1 MFNQIFQTLKESL
14 DRTRTKNFVELPS
27 RIKTDLAKYLKP
39 GEEILLTLLNF
50 RAIYKA
56 PTLMDSNTF
65 FNSWLTLT
73 NSRIIIAKNSSK
85 FNKFRD
91 ISHSTIDQVY
101 YETGALGSTLT
112 IHSPGSVDKIMFLSE
127 ARRYCEDLDA
137 KVNKALEEAKKHSGL
152 SDTIFCSQCRSKIP
166 KGSKFCPQCGTML

>member
-1 MFNQIFQTLKESL
+1 MFNQLLQTLKDSL
-14 DRTRTKNFVELPS
+14 DRTRTKNFAELPS
-27 RIKTDLAKYLKP
+27 GIKTGLAKYLEP

-65 FNSWLTLT
+65 FNSWLILT
-73 NSRIIIAKNSSK
+73 NSRIIIAKNSST

-91 ISHSTIDQVY
+91 IPHSTIDQFY
-101 YETGALGSTLT
+101 YETGALESTLT
-112 IHSPGSVDKIMFLSE
+112 IHTPGSVDKIMFLSE
-127 ARRYCEDLDA
+127 ARRYCKDLDA
-137 KVNKALEEAKKHSGL
+137 KVNKAIEEAKKHSGL

-166 KGSKFCPQCGTML
+166 KGSKFCSECGARL